1 MEQGEK
7 VALFAS
13 RLLEWFKGSKRE
25 FPWRVGM
32 SDEWRA
38 ALTGILLRK
47 TRAETVAK
55 HYEKIVSSLSTPEKA
70 VELGVENIEKLL
82 EPLGLHRTRARQI
95 YELAKLW
102 RSGGRTP
109 GLGPYALSLI
119 DCLVKGKLVP
129 VVDVNTARVVKRV
142 FGAEDMEEVQ
152 ELLREAVLSAGT
164 CKLNLAVMDFAA
176 IVCTARRP
184 RCAHCPLGDLCLH
197 AAAAERV

>member
-1 MEQGEK
+1 MGQSGK
-7 VALFAS
+7 VAAFAG
-13 RLLEWFKGSKRE
+13 RLLEWFKENKRE

-55 HYEKIVSSLSTPEKA
+55 HYERIVGPLSTPEKA
-70 VELGVENIEKLL
+70 VELGMDSIEKLL

-95 YELAKLW
+95 YELAKSW
-102 RSGGRTP
+102 RSGSRSP

-119 DCLVKGKLVP
+119 ECLARGKLVP
-129 VVDVNTARVVKRV
+129 VVDVNTVRVVKRV
-142 FGAEDMEEVQ
+142 FGAEDVEEVR

-164 CKLNLAVMDFAA
+164 CELNLAVMDFAA
-176 IVCTARRP
+176 RVCTARRP
-184 RCAHCPLGDLCLH
+184 RCESCPLEDLCLH
-197 AAAAERV
+197 CAAKKV